1 MAAVTAPL
9 PALITEQ
16 QEATGTSST
25 RVQSAAP
32 VAEGA
37 PVALAGAGGPAG
49 AVAAVGAAS
58 RARRVG
64 VSATLAAN
72 EAMDERRRRGERV
85 LPLAFGEAG
94 VPVARVLR
102 DALATA
108 SHHNGYGPVAGSA
121 QLRATAAGY
130 WTRRGLATAA
140 ADVVCGPG
148 SKALL
153 YGLLLGLQADDVAI
167 SRPSWVS
174 YAAQASLTGVRPVY
188 VPIVPGEGGVPD
200 PDLLSAAVASARR
213 EGRRVGAVIVTMPD
227 NPTGTLAGADTVRAL
242 CSVARRHDLLI
253 ISDEIYRD
261 LTHAARPEFLS
272 PADVAPERTI
282 ITSGLS
288 KNLAL
293 GGWRLGVARLPSGS
307 RAIAALRDRLLGT
320 CSEIWSAPAAP
331 VQQAAA
337 LAFSEPPEITERIA
351 RSRHLHGAIARAVAS
366 RFAAAGAQV
375 PTPRGAFYL
384 YPDFAAHRLALS
396 ERFGVRTSAD
406 LAALLLH
413 RHGVGVLPGSAFGD
427 PDKALRLRVAT
438 SRLYGEA
445 EWQQEAA
452 LAVDDPA
459 SLPWIASSLAWLEE
473 ALAAITA

>member
-1 MAAVTAPL
+1 
-9 PALITEQ
+9 
-16 QEATGTSST
+16 
-25 RVQSAAP
+25 
-32 VAEGA
+32 
-37 PVALAGAGGPAG
+37 
-49 AVAAVGAAS
+49 
-58 RARRVG
+58 
-64 VSATLAAN
+64 
-72 EAMDERRRRGERV
+72 
-85 LPLAFGEAG
+85 
-94 VPVARVLR
+94 
-102 DALATA
+102 
-108 SHHNGYGPVAGSA
+108 
-121 QLRATAAGY
+121 
-130 WTRRGLATAA
+130 
-140 ADVVCGPG
+140 
-148 SKALL
+148 
-153 YGLLLGLQADDVAI
+153 
-167 SRPSWVS
+167 
-174 YAAQASLTGVRPVY
+174 
-188 VPIVPGEGGVPD
+188 
-200 PDLLSAAVASARR
+200 
-213 EGRRVGAVIVTMPD
+213 MPD

-459 SLPWIASSLAWLEE
+459 GLPWIAESLTWLEE

>member
-1 MAAVTAPL
+1 MAITVPM
-9 PALITEQ
+9 PAL
-16 QEATGTSST
+16 
-25 RVQSAAP
+25 
-32 VAEGA
+32 
-37 PVALAGAGGPAG
+37 
-49 AVAAVGAAS
+49 
-58 RARRVG
+58 RARKQEDPGRGRGLVG

-108 SHHNGYGPVAGSA
+108 SHRNGYGPVAGTA
-121 QLRATAAGY
+121 QLRAAAAGY
-130 WTRRGLATAA
+130 WARRGLATSPE
-140 ADVVCGPG
+140 DVVCGPG

-153 YGLLLGLQADDVAI
+153 YGLLLGLHADDVAI
-167 SRPSWVS
+167 PRPSWVS
-174 YAAQASLTGVRPVY
+174 YAAQAALTGLRPVY
-188 VPIVPGEGGVPD
+188 VPIVPSEGGMPD
-200 PDLLSAAVASARR
+200 PGSLSAAVTSARR
-213 EGRRVGAVIVTMPD
+213 EGRRIGAVIVTMPD
-227 NPTGTLAGADTVRAL
+227 NPTGTLATADTVREL
-242 CSVARRHDLLI
+242 CLVARRHDLLI

-261 LTHAARPEFLS
+261 LTHAASPQFLS

-307 RAIAALRDRLLGT
+307 AAIGALRDRLLGT

-337 LAFSEPPEITERIA
+337 LAFGEPDEITERIA
-351 RSRHLHGAIARAVAS
+351 RSRRLHAAIARAVARS
-366 RFAAAGAQV
+366 FAAAGADV
-375 PTPRGAFYL
+375 PAPRGAFYL
-384 YPDFAAHRLALS
+384 YPDFAAHRPTLAS
-396 ERFGVRTSAD
+396 RFGVRTSAD
-406 LAALLLH
+406 LAALLL
-413 RHGVGVLPGSAFGD
+413 REHGIGVLPGSAFGD
-427 PDKALRLRVAT
+427 RDTALRLRVAT

-445 EWQQEAA
+445 EWQQETA
-452 LAVDDPA
+452 LTADDPA
-459 SLPWIASSLAWLEE
+459 ALPWIAESLAWLEE